1 MRFVS
6 GWMSG
11 CHVLRPQWVY
21 NKKKGGR
28 QEDHL
33 LPHSWVDVK
42 LLSSAAPPGLAGE
55 IFCLFVCLFVLV
67 PIWSNQDCHG
77 TMQQSPLA
85 SVQCLSFT
93 LKCHLSINCCFCVC
107 WEHVL
112 GVINLLSSL
121 GRIWVSYHHCVIVF
135 RNILFLSHD
144 FVAKQTYVVLWLNKP
159 AFLSNHWHTVFSHF
173 LLITIP

>member
-1 MRFVS
+1 MGEWVGATSWDLSGFIIKRKEEGKKTTFFLIPELMSSFYHRLLLLVWQERF
-6 GWMSG
+6 
-11 CHVLRPQWVY
+11 
-21 NKKKGGR
+21 
-28 QEDHL
+28 
-33 LPHSWVDVK
+33 
-42 LLSSAAPPGLAGE
+42 
-55 IFCLFVCLFVLV
+55 FVCLFVLV

-144 FVAKQTYVVLWLNKP
+144 FVAKQAYVVLWLNKP
-159 AFLSNHWHTVFSHF
+159 AFLSNHWHTVFSRF